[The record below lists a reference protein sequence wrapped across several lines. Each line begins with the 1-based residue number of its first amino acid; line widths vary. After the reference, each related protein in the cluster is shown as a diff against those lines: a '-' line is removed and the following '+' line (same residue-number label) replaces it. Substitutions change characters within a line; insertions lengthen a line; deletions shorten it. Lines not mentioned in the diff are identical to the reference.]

1 MKKKLLLLI
10 LPMLFLATSSNAQ
23 SKTWDF
29 GNDTQTW
36 PLNAG
41 IGNSPIVKDNLGL
54 YPTASNTNFG
64 AITANVASF
73 TDGFTSVNR
82 FQMNGAGFPAGAFQA
97 MPAQRYLFI
106 DVSGA
111 CTVKVWFKTGSNGA
125 VRTMY
130 VSNGT
135 ASIASETT
143 NTGANADLVI
153 LTANYTGPAG
163 RLYIY
168 GDTACNLY
176 KVTVT
181 GATVNT
187 TLATNNFQN
196 SSNVKVLTNGNKIS
210 VTNVTSD
217 SKIEVFSMT
226 GALVKTI
233 KTSSDTDFQL
243 ETSGLYIVNVVSAEG
258 EKSVKVTVK

>member
-1 MKKKLLLLI
+1 MKKTLFFLI
-10 LPMLFLATSSNAQ
+10 LPMLFLASTSNAQ
-23 SKTWDF
+23 TKTWDF
-29 GNDTQTW
+29 GNDTATW
-36 PLNAG
+36 PTSAG
-41 IGNSPIVKDNLGL
+41 IGNNPIVKDNLGL
-54 YPTASNTNFG
+54 FPITTNTNFG
-64 AITANVASF
+64 AITANAASF
-73 TDGFTSVNR
+73 SDGYTTVNR
-82 FQMNGAGFPAGAFQA
+82 FQMNGAGYPAGAFQA
-97 MPAQRYLFI
+97 MPTQRYLYM

-111 CTVKVWFKTGSNGA
+111 CTVQVWFKTGSNGA

-135 ASIASETT
+135 AAVGSASS

-153 LTANYTGPAG
+153 FTANYTGAAG

-187 TLATNNFQN
+187 TLGINDFLSN
-196 SSNVKVLTNGNKIS
+196 SNVKVLTNGNKIS
-210 VTNVTSD
+210 VKNVTSN
-217 SKIEVFSMT
+217 SKIEVFNIS
-226 GALVKTI
+226 GAIVKTVNA
-233 KTSSDTDFQL
+233 TSDTDFQL
-243 ETSGLYIVNVVSAEG
+243 ETSGLYIVKIVSAEG